1 MEEAVTDDP
10 LCVASALLISIDQVG
25 DICFGDIISI
35 DPIHRGLY
43 SLKSDF
49 ETFSQ
54 EYLFKFIILQ
64 YMAFPRYASI
74 IITSDNQNCT
84 TQS

>member
-35 DPIHRGLY
+35 PSIGDYIHSNRILKRFHKNFY
-43 SLKSDF
+43 SSL
-49 ETFSQ
+49 
-54 EYLFKFIILQ
+54 
-64 YMAFPRYASI
+64 
-74 IITSDNQNCT
+74 
-84 TQS
+84 